1 MNHDFHLYY
10 LHSWIN
16 LLDLRLLVTHVYIVC
31 CVKSSR
37 VIQRQTQRG
46 CSMVADG
53 HTTYVSA
60 EGLNIT
66 VINTFRSRPGK

>member
-16 LLDLRLLVTHVYIVC
+16 LLDLRLLVTHVYVVC
-31 CVKSSR
+31 CVKSGTSM
-37 VIQRQTQRG
+37 TNTKGMLYG
-46 CSMVADG
+46 CRWSHYICV
-53 HTTYVSA
+53 A

-66 VINTFRSRPGK
+66 VINTFRSSPGK